1 MIERV
6 RTSSGSPW
14 EPLVGFSRAV
24 RVGDRVWVSGTAP
37 VWPDGSVA
45 PDPAVQA
52 RRCAEIVLGAL
63 AEVGASAADI
73 VRTRIYLVD
82 GADAAAIGREHAR
95 AFGLARP
102 ASTMVVVGGLLDSR
116 WRVELEAEAVVG

>member
-1 MIERV
+1 MGERH
-6 RTSSGSPW
+6 
-14 EPLVGFSRAV
+14 RA
-24 RVGDRVWVSGTAP
+24 G
-37 VWPDGSVA
+37 WPDGSVD

-52 RRCAEIVLGAL
+52 RRCAEIVLDAL